1 MSSPAQ
7 SVTDMEDGLAEAGE
21 EKSEEETNSV
31 KFGWFEGVFMRCLL
45 NIWGVML
52 FLRLTWVV
60 GHAGILEGLGVILLA
75 NVVTVITTVSMS
87 AVCTNGQIRVRKLL
101 GVGVPVMTSVVGRG
115 YLLHDI
121 PEPGTR
127 VWWSYRADVHR
138 GQLYRSL
145 HVHHRILWKFQKL
158 AGRAGHGL

>member
-1 MSSPAQ
+1 MLRSVIRSVQHKSLISVFLTTSRGGERPSLKDLMSSPAQ

-87 AVCTNGQIRVRKLL
+87 AVCTNGQIRVRL
-101 GVGVPVMTSVVGRG
+101 V
-115 YLLHDI
+115 
-121 PEPGTR
+121 
-127 VWWSYRADVHR
+127 
-138 GQLYRSL
+138 
-145 HVHHRILWKFQKL
+145 
-158 AGRAGHGL
+158 AGGGWPQ

>member
-1 MSSPAQ
+1 MVFFYISLIRTTSRGGERPSLKDLMASPTQ
-7 SVTDMEDGLAEAGE
+7 SVTDMEGGLTEAGE
-21 EKSEEETNSV
+21 ENGEEETNSV

-87 AVCTNGQIRVRKLL
+87 AVCTNGQIRVRCWD
-101 GVGVPVMTSVVGRG
+101 GCGGWVGGGMPV
-115 YLLHDI
+115 I
-121 PEPGTR
+121 TR
-127 VWWSYRADVHR
+127 TDLDSNICV
-138 GQLYRSL
+138 L
-145 HVHHRILWKFQKL
+145 
-158 AGRAGHGL
+158 